1 MKKKIKDITIFEIN
15 DLCLKNPVCELCP
28 LYISDSDIHYDCVVS
43 LLDHCTLF
51 QHKKVAEVIEQ
62 EVEI

>member
-15 DLCLKNPVCELCP
+15 DLCLKNEVCELCP

-43 LLDHCTLF
+43 LLDHYTLF
-51 QHKKVAEVIEQ
+51 QHKKVVEVIER

>member
-1 MKKKIKDITIFEIN
+1 MKKKIKDITIFEIY

-28 LYISDSDIHYDCVVS
+28 LYISDPGIHYDCIVS

-51 QHKKVAEVIEQ
+51 QHKKVAEVLER
-62 EVEI
+62 EVEM